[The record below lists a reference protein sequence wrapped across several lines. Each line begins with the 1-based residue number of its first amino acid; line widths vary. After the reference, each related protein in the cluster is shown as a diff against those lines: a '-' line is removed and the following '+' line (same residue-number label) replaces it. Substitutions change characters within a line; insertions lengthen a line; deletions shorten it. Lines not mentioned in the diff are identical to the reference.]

1 MQYSVLGSTGVKV
14 SRICLG
20 TATFGVA
27 PTAQDADRVV
37 GAAIDLGINFVDT
50 ADVYGNMPVFD
61 RPGAPAAADREP
73 AEQILGRALRGR
85 RDEMVIATKS
95 NGIVGLDINDRGLS
109 RRHIIRQVETSLR
122 RLETDYIDLYYAHD
136 PDPDTPLEQTLAA
149 YDDLIRQGK
158 IRYVGL
164 SNHPAWQV
172 TQALWI
178 ADDRRL
184 QAPVA
189 AQVKYNLIDRA
200 AERELAPA
208 CQQFGLSIV
217 PYAPLHGGLLADL
230 GVLDRD
236 VAGDQRFGGAG
247 FTDAEIAVAREV
259 DRLSR
264 AWGLAP
270 YQVSLAWLLSRPA
283 VASAIVGAETVDEL
297 RANATAADVELEP
310 AQLDALTALASE
322 PAAFHHRAGDGP
334 ERPPATDRLGHPPTA
349 APSPSPAPAK
359 EPVMPRADQATIDL
373 LTDYFDA
380 MEAKDFDRLG
390 AYYADDITQTF
401 ANAPTITGRDTMLA
415 QMVDLLGKVK
425 SLAHPL
431 INVWQ
436 EDDGVV
442 IFEVTSVWRFHDD
455 TEVKINACSI
465 FTIVDGKFTDQRIY
479 VDNAPVDRYLA

>member
-1 MQYSVLGSTGVKV
+1 MKYSVLGTTGVKV

-136 PDPDTPLEQTLAA
+136 PTRTPRWSRPWRS

-172 TQALWI
+172 THALWI
-178 ADDRRL
+178 ADDRRQ

-208 CQQFGLSIV
+208 CQQFGLSII

-230 GVLDRD
+230 AVLDRD
-236 VAGDQRFGGAG
+236 VAGDQRFSGAG
-247 FTDAEIAVAREV
+247 FTEAEIAVAREV
-259 DRLSR
+259 ERLSR

-334 ERPPATDRLGHPPTA
+334 EQPPARPARPQPIEGSPAAEGNRCLGTNRRRSYSLEREPSPLITSKGTRYVSSRPGHHRSPDRLLRRHGGQGSRTAGLLLRRQHHPDLRQRTDHHRPRRRAGPMATCSARSSRWPT
-349 APSPSPAPAK
+349 
-359 EPVMPRADQATIDL
+359 R
-373 LTDYFDA
+373 
-380 MEAKDFDRLG
+380 
-390 AYYADDITQTF
+390 
-401 ANAPTITGRDTMLA
+401 
-415 QMVDLLGKVK
+415 
-425 SLAHPL
+425 
-431 INVWQ
+431 
-436 EDDGVV
+436 
-442 IFEVTSVWRFHDD
+442 
-455 TEVKINACSI
+455 
-465 FTIVDGKFTDQRIY
+465 
-479 VDNAPVDRYLA
+479 